1 MVIVASMKRE
11 NKKKAVDPGEVEM
24 SFTKPKGKDR
34 MLNLQPVI
42 NVGQL
47 DTENGSSRGDETVS

>member
-1 MVIVASMKRE
+1 MKRE
-11 NKKKAVDPGEVEM
+11 NSKKAVDPGEVEM
-24 SFTKPKGKDR
+24 SFTKAKEKDR
-34 MLNLQPVI
+34 MLNLQPLI